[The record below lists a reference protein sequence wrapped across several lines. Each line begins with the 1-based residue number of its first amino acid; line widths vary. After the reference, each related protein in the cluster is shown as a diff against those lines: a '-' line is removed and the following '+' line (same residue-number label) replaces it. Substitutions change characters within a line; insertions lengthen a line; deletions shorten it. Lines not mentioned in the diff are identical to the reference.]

1 MLAVEPDS
9 GMNRSTNNNSPVSFK
24 DNTSPLKRQ
33 HPVSSVL
40 DSHNHLQQGLQEQS
54 PLPSDHYIHSRLKSA
69 LGSGRKEVYY
79 SGVLEGGRVRRV
91 ASLNAQAMNQML
103 CLTES
108 ALSVPNPRTDSP
120 SVDSTLP
127 PQDVDVLCTP
137 LNGSLHN
144 CKFPINFETK
154 QALPDRTTSSLSD
167 ESSSSEEAISDTI
180 MSSPLTSPSSS
191 STTAAATTT
200 ALLMPTVSPE
210 STVKKASVDVVDV
223 MKKRVRKQ
231 RNTDL
236 KKTPSTVD
244 SKTGFVKRMASLNAQ
259 AFVSVL
265 VGSSRKA
272 QAGAEGGKKRLRNS
286 NYNNSKKRKVDQN
299 DVNAEEVSKMGVDS
313 SEDDA
318 TPSSTEPFVAQQQ
331 QQSLVC
337 ASSSN
342 NTLCGS
348 SSSSQDESHDDS
360 QASSSCSLESVP
372 CNTLG
377 LLYSGDCISA
387 NKSIL
392 FTTEEHLPE
401 REIPVIVP
409 IHAFEVKFAV
419 AKVLKQTSSAVRKR
433 KPKVRTSAIL

>member
-1 MLAVEPDS
+1 
-9 GMNRSTNNNSPVSFK
+9 
-24 DNTSPLKRQ
+24 
-33 HPVSSVL
+33 
-40 DSHNHLQQGLQEQS
+40 
-54 PLPSDHYIHSRLKSA
+54 
-69 LGSGRKEVYY
+69 
-79 SGVLEGGRVRRV
+79 
-91 ASLNAQAMNQML
+91 
-103 CLTES
+103 
-108 ALSVPNPRTDSP
+108 
-120 SVDSTLP
+120 
-127 PQDVDVLCTP
+127 
-137 LNGSLHN
+137 
-144 CKFPINFETK
+144 
-154 QALPDRTTSSLSD
+154 
-167 ESSSSEEAISDTI
+167 
-180 MSSPLTSPSSS
+180 
-191 STTAAATTT
+191 
-200 ALLMPTVSPE
+200 
-210 STVKKASVDVVDV
+210 
-223 MKKRVRKQ
+223 
-231 RNTDL
+231 
-236 KKTPSTVD
+236 
-244 SKTGFVKRMASLNAQ
+244 
-259 AFVSVL
+259 
-265 VGSSRKA
+265 
-272 QAGAEGGKKRLRNS
+272 
-286 NYNNSKKRKVDQN
+286 
-299 DVNAEEVSKMGVDS
+299 MGVDS